1 MLHRGVRLPASA
13 SASTSRRRVGGT
25 RELVALGHWS
35 SLSNFFELGRQLP
48 ASARRL
54 HRTGRPYTLEFALTR
69 ALYTLVSC
77 CTPVAC
83 ISLSTSAMRLAFA
96 YPAIL
101 ALYTRMS
108 CCTPVACISWSTSAM
123 LHRSVRLPA
132 SASAFASTTRRH
144 VGGARELVALAHVA
158 SDLGRQLPASAL
170 RLHGTG
176 RPSTRVELARRI
188 SRRVFSP
195 TPQNLRQRDDG
206 RGGGGSGGCVCWCGG
221 GGFSLVSQLGLLL
234 RRHLPVCRSHGPPFP
249 FRLVY
254 VLVAGCDW
262 SGRWRRRQSR

>member
-54 HRTGRPYTLEFALTR
+54 HRTGRPSTLEFALMR

-83 ISLSTSAMRLAFA
+83 IS
-96 YPAIL
+96 
-101 ALYTRMS
+101 
-108 CCTPVACISWSTSAM
+108 WSTSLM